1 MIKMPRHPE
10 ERRMLELL
18 RDLIAL
24 AGMRVDSLETRLGWE
39 PGRLD
44 DLLANRRGLAVEE
57 LVEVLPLLNLQPADF
72 FARLYGLK
80 EKEKEMPVEKAATT
94 RLDRRFDES
103 RRVVED
109 ALARRAAWKRERGR
123 ERD

>member
-1 MIKMPRHPE
+1 
-10 ERRMLELL
+10 MLELL

-24 AGMRVDSLETRLGWE
+24 AELRVESMETRLGWE
-39 PGRLD
+39 PGRLQ

-57 LVEVLPLLNLQPADF
+57 LVEVLPLLDLQPADF

-80 EKEKEMPVEKAATT
+80 EEKETPVETAATS
-94 RLDRRFDES
+94 RLDRRFEES

-109 ALARRAAWKRERGR
+109 ALARRVAWKREREGG
-123 ERD
+123 